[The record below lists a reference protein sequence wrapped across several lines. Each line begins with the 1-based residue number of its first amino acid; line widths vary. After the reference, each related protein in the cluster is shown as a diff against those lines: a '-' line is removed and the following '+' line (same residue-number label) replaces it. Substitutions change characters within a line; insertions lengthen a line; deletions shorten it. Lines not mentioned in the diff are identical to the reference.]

1 MRPLQDKRVWSSCGS
16 QKQACARFYG
26 LTGMGCTEAP
36 LQPERLCTLWRRRN
50 CQSMC
55 NILPIPEEKKEH
67 IRLGHVVMVNPH
79 PTLNFWTI
87 IILIKQLNKKAISKI
102 QYLLKNVL
110 NSYFN
115 NCLQEIGLQY
125 FSVYYLWGLFL
136 PLQSPDGGRIQSGQY
151 CQVGV
156 KIIQFP

>member
-50 CQSMC
+50 CQSTC

-79 PTLNFWTI
+79 PTLHFWTI
-87 IILIKQLNKKAISKI
+87 IILIKQTVS
-102 QYLLKNVL
+102 
-110 NSYFN
+110 NSSFH

-156 KIIQFP
+156 KIIQFS